1 MAKEGAGRGRVVFEE
16 EEEAA
21 DGGEE
26 DGQSG
31 SGRRQQTM
39 SPRTVPS
46 LEEVAKEVESH
57 EVEFQPVESHRGV
70 PHTRRFMCRIL
81 NHAVM
86 PLLKDYQNHTFRKNP
101 SKHANSL
108 RKRQEYFSSLNEPK
122 TYL

>member
-1 MAKEGAGRGRVVFEE
+1 MSCSTEEASGKRVAKDGAGRGRVVFEE

-57 EVEFQPVESHRGV
+57 EVEFQPVEVWS
-70 PHTRRFMCRIL
+70 PI
-81 NHAVM
+81 
-86 PLLKDYQNHTFRKNP
+86 
-101 SKHANSL
+101 
-108 RKRQEYFSSLNEPK
+108 EE
-122 TYL
+122 

>member
-1 MAKEGAGRGRVVFEE
+1 MSCSTEEASGKRVAKEGAGRGRVVFEE

-46 LEEVAKEVESH
+46 LEELAKEVESH
-57 EVEFQPVESHRGV
+57 EVEFQPVESHREV
-70 PHTRRFMCRIL
+70 AHTRL
-81 NHAVM
+81 G
-86 PLLKDYQNHTFRKNP
+86 
-101 SKHANSL
+101 SL
-108 RKRQEYFSSLNEPK
+108 IMQ
-122 TYL
+122 